1 MQFIFSFFFLLSNV
15 DIITFLFFKCLI
27 LLLKIW
33 IFATKPSGI
42 LFYRISPRRDIKL
55 ICIHVCKFCCW
66 QRQIIKTKGSKS
78 NENIT
83 NFFDIDSAV
92 LQDKLLEGEH
102 YDLRSDFE
110 QGLESFD
117 DFCLKNKNLF
127 NFIVFYT
134 SLIWSSKFEIKR
146 YTVQNLFLILRYMF
160 LTFNVLL
167 MSS

>member
-1 MQFIFSFFFLLSNV
+1 MFDSLVINLNFRN
-15 DIITFLFFKCLI
+15 KAKWYLI
-27 LLLKIW
+27 
-33 IFATKPSGI
+33 
-42 LFYRISPRRDIKL
+42 YRISPRRDIKL

-78 NENIT
+78 NDNIT

-117 DFCLKNKNLF
+117 GFCLKNKNLF
-127 NFIVFYT
+127 NLIDFLYIINLIIKIWNKKIHRSKLVFDFAVHV
-134 SLIWSSKFEIKR
+134 SNF
-146 YTVQNLFLILRYMF
+146 
-160 LTFNVLL
+160 
-167 MSS
+167 

>member
-1 MQFIFSFFFLLSNV
+1 M
-15 DIITFLFFKCLI
+15 I
-27 LLLKIW
+27 LLLWIW

-78 NENIT
+78 NDNRT

-117 DFCLKNKNLF
+117 AFCLKNKNLF
-127 NFIVFYT
+127 NLIDFLYIINLIIKIWNKKIHRSKLVFDFAVHV
-134 SLIWSSKFEIKR
+134 SNF
-146 YTVQNLFLILRYMF
+146 
-160 LTFNVLL
+160 
-167 MSS
+167 